1 MTLSPNARRQIDM
14 ALVKAAPAREVVDIL
29 DGLPNVK
36 TLDEVLTLT
45 NAVSKAMSAAIPI
58 GAVITSISVNLQSAV
73 TGDASGDD
81 LFTKIG
87 VGITG
92 NVAKYGAVATL
103 TKNSKLTKI
112 PSHAVLAAAETLT
125 LFTVK
130 TDGTTAATEKF
141 TAGGKVRVRVTY
153 ETPYVLPDA

>member
-1 MTLSPNARRQIDM
+1 MTLSPNSRRQLGI
-14 ALVKAAPAREVVDIL
+14 ALVKNAPAQEVADIL

-36 TLDEVLTLT
+36 TIDEVLTLT
-45 NAVSKAMSAAIPI
+45 NAVKKDLSAAVPA
-58 GAVITSISVNLQSAV
+58 GAVITSIAVNLQTAV

-81 LFTKIG
+81 LFAKIG

-112 PSHAVLAAAETLT
+112 PAHAVLGSAETIGVYA
-125 LFTVK
+125 VK
-130 TDGTTAATEKF
+130 TDGSTAATEKF
-141 TAGGKVRVRVTY
+141 TAGGKVRVRITY
-153 ETPYVLPDA
+153 ETPYALPDA